1 MHVIIKVPYLI
12 LCSLLFTQIPD
23 YEGWL
28 EFLKFWIF
36 WVFDNTCAQFK
47 DYGVISEPWVS
58 AFSSFFFHFALRDL
72 R

>member
-47 DYGVISEPWVS
+47 DYWVILEPRVS
-58 AFSSFFFHFALRDL
+58 VFPLFFHFALRDL